1 MASSSQ
7 LAFAPLG
14 DTITFA
20 AATPTAPT
28 ALQAPVHPTTNTSAG
43 QFRIINDSTVTV
55 FLGVGSTSADAI
67 ANAGAVATSIP
78 LLPGTDEVLR
88 FSPDAFFTGKS
99 TSGTATVYITP
110 GQGL

>member
-7 LAFAPLG
+7 IAFGPLG

-20 AATPTAPT
+20 AATPTPPT
-28 ALQAPVHPTTNTSAG
+28 ALQAPVDPTTNTSAG
-43 QFRIINDSTVTV
+43 QYRIINDSTVTV
-55 FLGVGSTSADAI
+55 FLGVGKTSAAAI
-67 ANAGAVATSIP
+67 SNAGTIATSIP

-88 FSPDAFFTGKS
+88 FSPDAFFTGKAA
-99 TSGTATVYITP
+99 SGTATVYITP

>member
-14 DTITFA
+14 NTITFA

-43 QFRIINDSTVTV
+43 QYRIINDSTVTV
-55 FLGVGSTSADAI
+55 FLGVGPTSAAAI
-67 ANAGAVATSIP
+67 ANAGAVATSVP

-99 TSGTATVYITP
+99 ASGTATVYITP

>member
-7 LAFAPLG
+7 IPFGPLG
-14 DTITFA
+14 STITFTA
-20 AATPTAPT
+20 VTPTPPT
-28 ALQAPVHPTTNTSAG
+28 GLQAPVHPTTNTSAG
-43 QFRIINDSTVTV
+43 EFRISTVTV
-55 FLGVGSTSADAI
+55 FLGVGATSVAAI

-99 TSGTATVYITP
+99 ASGAATVYITP

>member
-7 LAFAPLG
+7 IPFAPLG

-20 AATPTAPT
+20 AATPTPPT

-43 QFRIINDSTVTV
+43 NDSTVTV

>member
-7 LAFAPLG
+7 IPFAPLG

-20 AATPTAPT
+20 AATPTPPT

-99 TSGTATVYITP
+99 TAGTATVYITP

>member
-7 LAFAPLG
+7 IAFGPLG
-14 DTITFA
+14 DTITFDA
-20 AATPTAPT
+20 VTPTPPA
-28 ALQAPVHPTTNTSAG
+28 AVQAPVHPTTNTSVG
-43 QFRIINDSTVTV
+43 QYRIINDSTVTV
-55 FLGVGSTSADAI
+55 FLGVGKTSAAAI
-67 ANAGAVATSIP
+67 SNAGAVATSIP

-99 TSGTATVYITP
+99 ASGTATVYITP

>member
-7 LAFAPLG
+7 IPFAPLG

-99 TSGTATVYITP
+99 TSAAATVYITP